1 MGNSSSVAQIIALCE
16 EYVKLTAIRVRL
28 FASPLRL
35 IYNKVVIIDL
45 SSLEQAVD
53 RLGEILERYGK
64 EAQDLAVQDSVV
76 QRFEYTYELA
86 YKTLK
91 RFLEMTSANP
101 AEIDVMSF
109 QELIRTGNEK
119 GLLKSRADTWLSY
132 RDKRNMTSHTY
143 DSTKAGEV
151 ISIAPK
157 FYEEAKHLLERI
169 KERNA

>member
-1 MGNSSSVAQIIALCE
+1 M
-16 EYVKLTAIRVRL
+16 
-28 FASPLRL
+28 
-35 IYNKVVIIDL
+35 IIDL
-45 SSLEQAVD
+45 SSFEQATG
-53 RLGEILERYGK
+53 RLGEILERYSR

-101 AEIDVMSF
+101 AGIDAMSF

-119 GLLKSRADTWLSY
+119 GLLLSNADIWLGY

-143 DSTKAGEV
+143 DIAKAREV
-151 ISIAPK
+151 ISVAPK
-157 FYEEAKHLLERI
+157 FYEEAQYLLERL